1 MEKEAEL
8 IQMRSYLLV
17 SWNDTFSFLEKRK
30 PVLKENNSFGKAFL
44 SKKRFMNTKSSIDK
58 NKAKDKDKAIL
69 LICDGLGDRPALD
82 GKTPLQ
88 AADTPNID
96 EISKEGINGLMDVIS
111 PGIVPGSDT
120 AHLAILGY
128 DPYKYYPGRGVFE
141 AFGADMELCEGDVAF
156 RANFATVDDKM
167 RVIDRRAGRKGSKE
181 LAEALNGLDIVG
193 VKVFLKNTTEHRCA
207 VVMKGENLSKYV
219 SDVDTHEEGGIVKD
233 CKPLTLKEDEDAR
246 KTADIVNEFVRKSYE
261 ILNEHPVNEERR
273 RRGEPPANIILLRG
287 AGSYEEVPLMKA
299 RFGFSAACVAGAS
312 LYKGVA
318 KYLGMDVVPV
328 EGTTGR
334 ADTNLNNKAEET
346 LHALKEHDFVFV
358 HVKGTDNSGHEGD
371 FEGKRKMISRID
383 KELVA
388 RIKDVD
394 AYIVITADHSTPVSI
409 KRHSSDPVPVVI
421 KGAGVRKDEVN
432 KFDEFSA
439 ASGGLGR
446 IRGMDL
452 VPILSDF
459 MGYYKMYGT

>member
-1 MEKEAEL
+1 
-8 IQMRSYLLV
+8 
-17 SWNDTFSFLEKRK
+17 
-30 PVLKENNSFGKAFL
+30 
-44 SKKRFMNTKSSIDK
+44 MNTKISVDK
-58 NKAKDKDKAIL
+58 NKAKDKAIL
-69 LICDGLGDRPALD
+69 LICDGLGDRPSLG

-88 AADTPNID
+88 AADTPFID
-96 EISKEGINGLMDVIS
+96 KISEDGINGLMDVIS

-128 DPYKYYPGRGVFE
+128 DPYKYYPGRGTFE
-141 AFGADMELCEGDVAF
+141 AFGADMELHKGDVAF

-181 LAEALNGLDIVG
+181 LAEALNGLEIEDI
-193 VKVFLKNTTEHRCA
+193 KIFLKNTTEHRCA
-207 VVMKGENLSKYV
+207 VVMKGKNLSKYV

-233 CKPLTLKEDEDAR
+233 CEPLTLKEGEDER
-246 KTADIVNEFVRKSYE
+246 KTAGIVNEFVRMSYG

-273 RRGEPPANIILLRG
+273 RRGEPPANIVLLRG
-287 AGSYEEVPLMKA
+287 AGSYEKVPSMKE
-299 RFGFSAACVAGAS
+299 RFGFGAACIAGAS

-328 EGTTGR
+328 EGSTGK
-334 ADTNLNNKAEET
+334 ADTNLNNKAEAA
-346 LHALKEHDFVFV
+346 LHALDEHDFVFV

-371 FEGKRKMISRID
+371 FEGKRKMISKID

-388 RIKDVD
+388 QIKDVD
-394 AYIVITADHSTPVSI
+394 AYIIITADHSTPVSI

-421 KGAGVRKDEVN
+421 KGDGVRKDGVN
-432 KFDEFSA
+432 KFDEISV

-446 IRGMDL
+446 IRGIDL